1 MQYDGSIIIMV
12 LFWNFLLRKIII
24 SRVFIVHFSENMV
37 FEIGASYWPAL

>member
-24 SRVFIVHFSENMV
+24 SIVHFSENMV